1 MTSSINDINWE
12 KGGTGGIIN
21 NKENIINVKNLLD
34 STGPGFCL
42 AKFTQVTLHLGT
54 GLVHSCHHPTTHKI
68 PLEEIENNPAAL
80 FNTSHLKRMRKEMKE
95 GVKPGECDYCWR
107 VENNNGLS
115 DRFFKS
121 IEPWALEN
129 HDRIVNSDPE
139 SEFYPTYLE
148 VDFSNVC
155 NFKCMYCGPEYSTQW
170 ADELRRKGPVK
181 VLEHTPNEQWVQ
193 GYQKN
198 LDSLTYKNR
207 EFNPYV
213 DAFWKWFPEAYKHL
227 KVYRITGGEPL
238 LSKETFKSMDWFI
251 ENPNPELEFNIN
263 TNLGVPDKLWNEFIE
278 KITTISKNRCVK
290 RFTVFTSVDAW
301 GEKAEYLRTGLD
313 FSLFKDRYEQL
324 LQIGNVR
331 VTTMCTFNIL
341 SITSIKQLLEWHL
354 ELKRKYN
361 PDTGLVHFEKETG
374 FNLANNDVSY
384 TQRTIQ
390 SPDHYAIVGID
401 IPYLR
406 HPQMLDAQ
414 FCLPSLVQDYLIP
427 ALNFMTENLANGTW
441 GNHRGF
447 ESHEIDKFKRVCMDI
462 MYRVNNDDEVM
473 KVHRAKFYDFI
484 TEMDQRNNT
493 NFLETFPEMKEF
505 YNECVR
511 MKNKLIVRG

>member
-1 MTSSINDINWE
+1 MSNHIENLFEWGRACKITVQSNAVSGSHQNFPIVLTHYNLPSEIFNLTSLSGAKDDGSDIRITSDVGGNYMLPIEISVFDKNNISATEIWTLIPTISQNSNNSLYIWYNNLSVNSISADENFGRNSVWSNNFISVYHMN
-12 KGGTGGIIN
+12 GTNSILI
-21 NKENIINVKNLLD
+21 D
-34 STGPGFCL
+34 STGNNDLQNYSGIVPTSAYSNNFGYSRLFS
-42 AKFTQVTLHLGT
+42 GT
-54 GLVHSCHHPTTHKI
+54 SGDC
-68 PLEEIENNPAAL
+68 
-80 FNTSHLKRMRKEMKE
+80 
-95 GVKPGECDYCWR
+95 GECFYKITDD
-107 VENNNGLS
+107 VNGLS
-115 DRFFKS
+115 AYTVESYIKS
-121 IEPWALEN
+121 NI
-129 HDRIVNSDPE
+129 IS
-139 SEFYPTYLE
+139 
-148 VDFSNVC
+148 
-155 NFKCMYCGPEYSTQW
+155 
-170 ADELRRKGPVK
+170 ADDGWL
-181 VLEHTPNEQWVQ
+181 
-193 GYQKN
+193 
-198 LDSLTYKNR
+198 
-207 EFNPYV
+207 
-213 DAFWKWFPEAYKHL
+213 
-227 KVYRITGGEPL
+227 
-238 LSKETFKSMDWFI
+238 
-251 ENPNPELEFNIN
+251 
-263 TNLGVPDKLWNEFIE
+263 
-278 KITTISKNRCVK
+278 TTISANINDDDSPFKIRY
-290 RFTVFTSVDAW
+290 DAA
-301 GEKAEYLRTGLD
+301 GIRTGTISTIKFGMRAPDNYQSYEVSANNVQTTNWQYIGFNWQQNTSAECLID
-313 FSLFKDRYEQL
+313 LQRVLLGSGILGGGINILSGTTSGGDRI
-324 LQIGNVR
+324 QIGNVR